1 MCAVPLSALSNT
13 CDVAAQDLQWAV
25 CSMGSRGVLLA
36 SRPPDP
42 ARPARQPAPAR
53 PALTNSSSWEQ
64 LSRGPDPVHR
74 AVTCYTPSPHQLHIR
89 TCNLETLI
97 SVRKERFIQS

>member
-1 MCAVPLSALSNT
+1 MRSAPALSALSST

-42 ARPARQPAPAR
+42 ARPAPAR

-64 LSRGPDPVHR
+64 LSRGPGPVHR
-74 AVTCYTPSPHQLHIR
+74 AVTCYTPAPA
-89 TCNLETLI
+89 
-97 SVRKERFIQS
+97 